1 MVELADGPAAGSLT
15 IAEHSPFIIGSDPNS
30 DLGIDQPGVAPAH
43 CELACDE
50 RGLLVRDLSG
60 EGVWL
65 DGVRVMQGYARD
77 GSRLALGARTLRIL
91 FGDGPERLGTSTRF
105 GELWGASAVM
115 QAVFATLQ
123 RAALTEATVLI
134 EGDTGTGKEG
144 AAHALHEASA
154 RRREPFVV
162 VDCGAIPESL
172 IESELFG
179 HEKGAFTG
187 AVTRHFGA
195 FEQAHGGTVFLDE
208 VGELPL
214 DLQPKLLRVL
224 EQKTI
229 RRVGSGERRSVD
241 VRIVAAT
248 NRELRAEVQ
257 AGRFRS
263 DLYFRLSVLKVTL
276 PPLSARP
283 DDVPLVVRAL
293 LERIGTTPSQLE
305 RFTSA
310 EFIARLAAASWPG
323 NVRELRNYLE
333 RCLVMDAEVPLGEGQ
348 DQPFTRSSMPPAPL
362 ASASTIDVDPSLSYE
377 EARAAAIAEFERVY
391 LKALLARH
399 GGNVSQA
406 AREAGIDRVYLH
418 RLIRRHGI
426 KG

>member
-1 MVELADGPAAGSLT
+1 MVELLDGPAAGSVTL
-15 IAEHSPFIIGSDPNS
+15 AESSPFVIGSDPKS

-43 CELACDE
+43 CELVSDE
-50 RGLLVRDLSG
+50 RGILVRDLSG

-65 DGVRVMQGYARD
+65 DGVRVLEGYARD
-77 GSRLALGARTLRIL
+77 SSRLAVGPRAVRIL
-91 FGDGPERLGTSTRF
+91 FGDGPDRLGTGTRF
-105 GELWGASAVM
+105 GDLWGQSAPM

-248 NRELRAEVQ
+248 NRDLRAEVQ
-257 AGRFRS
+257 AQRFRS
-263 DLYFRLSVLKVTL
+263 DLYFRLSVLKVVL
-276 PPLSARP
+276 PPLRART
-283 DDVPLVVRAL
+283 DDMPLVVRAL
-293 LERIGTTPSQLE
+293 LERIGATPSQVE
-305 RFTSA
+305 RFTSPGFV
-310 EFIARLAAASWPG
+310 ERVTAASWPG

-333 RCLVMDAEVPLGEGQ
+333 RCVVMDAEVEFGEGEVR
-348 DQPFTRSSMPPAPL
+348 PPSTRSSIPPAPGT
-362 ASASTIDVDPSLSYE
+362 SSIDIDASLSYE
-377 EARAAAIAEFERVY
+377 EARASAIAEFERVY
-391 LKALLARH
+391 LRALLARH
-399 GGNVSQA
+399 NGNVSQA

>member
-1 MVELADGPAAGSLT
+1 MVELVDGPAAGSVT
-15 IAEHSPFIIGSDPNS
+15 IPERSPFLIGSDPQS

-43 CELACDE
+43 CELVNDA
-50 RGLLVRDLSG
+50 RGILVRDLSG

-65 DGVRVMQGYARD
+65 DGVRVLSGYARD
-77 GSRLALGARTLRIL
+77 GSRLAIGPRTVRIL
-91 FGDGPERLGTSTRF
+91 LGDGPARLGSDTRF
-105 GELWGASAVM
+105 GDLWGRSAVM
-115 QAVFATLQ
+115 QTVFATLQ

-187 AVTRHFGA
+187 AVSRHFGA

-248 NRELRAEVQ
+248 NRDLRAEVQ

-263 DLYFRLSVLKVTL
+263 DLYFRLSVLKVVL
-276 PPLSARP
+276 PPLRART
-283 DDVPLVVRAL
+283 DDVPLVVEAL
-293 LERIGTTPSQLE
+293 LERIGATPAQME
-305 RFTSA
+305 RFTSPA
-310 EFIARLAAASWPG
+310 FLERVVAVSWPG

-333 RCLVMDAEVPLGEGQ
+333 RCVVMDAEVDFVEGEVAPPQ
-348 DQPFTRSSMPPAPL
+348 TRSSIPPAP
-362 ASASTIDVDPSLSYE
+362 SASTIDVDPTLSYE
-377 EARAAAIAEFERVY
+377 DARAGAIAEFERVY
-391 LKALLARH
+391 LRALLARH